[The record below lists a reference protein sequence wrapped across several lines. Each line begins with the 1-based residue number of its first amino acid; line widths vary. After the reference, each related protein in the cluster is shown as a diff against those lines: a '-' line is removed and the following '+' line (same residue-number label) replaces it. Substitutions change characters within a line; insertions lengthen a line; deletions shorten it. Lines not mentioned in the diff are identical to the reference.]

1 MELKNNQESYSALN
15 ACIDKYY
22 QQQALPCLPYGERKI
37 QKSYIADIECEEEY
51 QQVYFVARKHFIQY
65 SIAIDTRNFYSM
77 LSLAIGPHFVNMRW
91 LVSERNESKFSME
104 STTEAVTHNLAM
116 LDEYLAGRL
125 K

>member
-1 MELKNNQESYSALN
+1 MELKNNQDSFYALN
-15 ACIDKYY
+15 ACVDKYY
-22 QQQALPCLPYGERKI
+22 QERGYPCLPYGGTKI
-37 QKSYIADIECEEEY
+37 QKIYIDGKEYEEEY

-77 LSLAIGPHFVNMRW
+77 LSLAVGPHFVNMRW
-91 LVSERNESKFSME
+91 LVTEENESKFSMD
-104 STTEAVTHNLAM
+104 STTEAVEHNLAM